1 MQNGKQ
7 PDIQSFCDEEGGT
20 VMIILKV
27 ILGVVIV
34 AAVFFV
40 LTFLVYF
47 FNLDMKAAAKIMPVI
62 SRHYDK
68 VKKEKRL

>member
-1 MQNGKQ
+1 
-7 PDIQSFCDEEGGT
+7 
-20 VMIILKV
+20 MIILKFL
-27 ILGVVIV
+27 LGVVVV
-34 AAVFFV
+34 AVVFFV
-40 LTFLVYF
+40 LTFIVYF